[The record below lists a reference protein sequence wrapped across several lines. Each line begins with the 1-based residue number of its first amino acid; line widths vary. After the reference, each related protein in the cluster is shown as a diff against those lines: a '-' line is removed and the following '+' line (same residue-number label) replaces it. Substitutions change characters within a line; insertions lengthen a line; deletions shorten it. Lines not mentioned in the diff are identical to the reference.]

1 MEVFDGHCDTILR
14 CYLEGGGFRERPG
27 HLDLTRTRKFSRYA
41 QFFACFGEPEDMPGR
56 PLWEVFQEE
65 VALFRREME
74 QNADRVVFCRSGREA
89 EAAFAGGRAAAFLS
103 AEGAELLDCDLDKL
117 RQAHAW
123 GVRAVNLTWNHP
135 NALSGTNA
143 EERERG
149 LSSKGRA
156 FVREMQRL
164 GMLVD
169 VSHLSDPGFWDVM
182 EIAEKPIFD
191 SHSNARDVFF
201 DTRNLTDAQFTAIIK
216 NNGVAGLNLYAG
228 FLGKAAD
235 LDTVTRHLEHFLAL
249 VGELNLSLGGDWD
262 GCAVLPR
269 GMEGIQDLDRLYEH
283 LLRRN
288 YHEELVRGIFYSNLM
303 RVVSE
308 VCNT

>member
-169 VSHLSDPGFWDVM
+169 VSHLSDPGFWDV
-182 EIAEKPIFD
+182 AERVDGPFLA
-191 SHSNARDVFF
+191 SHSNSRAVFSHP
-201 DTRNLTDAQFTAIIK
+201 RSLTDAQFTAIIDH
-216 NNGVAGLNLYAG
+216 NGVAGLNLYAR
-228 FLGKAAD
+228 FLGERAD
-235 LDTVTRHLEHFLAL
+235 VDTVVAHLEHWLEL
-249 VGELNLSLGGDWD
+249 GGEQNVCLGGDLD
-262 GCAVLPR
+262 GCSLLPE
-269 GMEGIQDLDRLYEH
+269 GIKGIQDLDRLWERLLQRNYSEA
-283 LLRRN
+283 LLRALFF
-288 YHEELVRGIFYSNLM
+288 ENLM

-308 VCNT
+308 VCTM